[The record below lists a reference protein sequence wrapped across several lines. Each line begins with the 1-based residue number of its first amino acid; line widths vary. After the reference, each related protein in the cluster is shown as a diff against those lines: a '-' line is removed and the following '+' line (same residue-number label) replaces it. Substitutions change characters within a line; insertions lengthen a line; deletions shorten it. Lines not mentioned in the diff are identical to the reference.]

1 MKQYLH
7 IIQKELPTVSE
18 EDLITPIRQTHI
30 DSLDIVV
37 IRVTLEKYF
46 GVEVSD
52 AVWYHYQTLSE
63 ALEYFHNNKN
73 ETIKL

>member
-7 IIQKELPTVSE
+7 IIQKELPSVTE

-37 IRVTLEKYF
+37 IRVALEKHF
-46 GVEVSD
+46 GFEISD
-52 AVWYHYQTLSE
+52 SVWYQYQTLSE
-63 ALEYFHNNKN
+63 ALE
-73 ETIKL
+73 